1 MKIAIVTDSTAYLSR
16 DEVVAL
22 DIKVMPIP
30 VIIDGTVYRE
40 GVDLTTSEFYEK
52 LATSETFPSTSQPA
66 VGEWITLFESLK
78 ADGYDGAIVVNL
90 ASTISGTVNTVAGL
104 ADAVDDFTVYGYDSK
119 ITVRL
124 MGHLVMKAAQMAQ
137 AGAEPADII
146 AMMDELQ
153 QTMDEYFIVD
163 DLQNLVRGGRLS
175 NASAIIG
182 TMLKVKPILTFDNE
196 SNYIVPF
203 EKVRSMKK
211 AMARAEELFDQARA
225 NSKYPL
231 RAMVIHANA
240 EEAGAA
246 WRDDLQQ
253 RHPDMPIEL
262 TYFGPVIGTHL
273 GAGALALAWIR
284 EPDSL

>member
-30 VIIDGTVYRE
+30 VIIDDTVYRE

-104 ADAVDDFTVYGYDSK
+104 ADAVDGFTVYGYDSK

-146 AMMDELQ
+146 ATMDELQ

-225 NSKYPL
+225 ESKYPL

-246 WRDDLQQ
+246 WREDLQQ

-284 EPDSL
+284 EPDSI

>member
-16 DEVVAL
+16 DEVVEL

-246 WRDDLQQ
+246 WREDLQQ

>member
-137 AGAEPADII
+137 AGADPADII

-246 WRDDLQQ
+246 WREDLQQ

>member
-104 ADAVDDFTVYGYDSK
+104 ADAVDGFTVYGYDSK

-146 AMMDELQ
+146 ATMDELQ

-225 NSKYPL
+225 ESKYPL

-246 WRDDLQQ
+246 WREDLQQ
-253 RHPDMPIEL
+253 RHPDMLIEL

-284 EPDSL
+284 EPDSI

>member
-1 MKIAIVTDSTAYLSR
+1 MKIAIVTDSTAYLSH
-16 DEVVAL
+16 DEVAAL

-40 GVDLTTSEFYEK
+40 GIDLTTDEFYEK
-52 LATSETFPSTSQPA
+52 LATSASFPSTSQPA
-66 VGEWITLFESLK
+66 VGEWITLFESLQ

-90 ASTISGTVNTVAGL
+90 AATISGTVNTVAGL
-104 ADAVDDFTVYGYDSK
+104 TDAVPGFQVFGYDSK

-137 AGAEPADII
+137 NGAEPVDII
-146 AMMDELQ
+146 ATMDEMAT
-153 QTMDEYFIVD
+153 TMDEYFIVD

-182 TMLKVKPILTFDNE
+182 TMLKVKPILTFDND

-225 NSKYPL
+225 EANYPL

-240 EEAGAA
+240 PEAGAK
-246 WRDDLQQ
+246 WRDELQQ
-253 RHPDMPIEL
+253 RHPDMPFEL

>member
-246 WRDDLQQ
+246 WREDLQQ

>member
-104 ADAVDDFTVYGYDSK
+104 TDAVPGFQVFGYDSK

-137 AGAEPADII
+137 NGAEPADII
-146 AMMDELQ
+146 ATMDELQ

-225 NSKYPL
+225 ESKYPL

-246 WRDDLQQ
+246 WREDLQQ

-284 EPDSL
+284 EPDSI

>member
-16 DEVVAL
+16 DEVAAL

-40 GVDLTTSEFYEK
+40 GIDLTTDEFYEK
-52 LATSETFPSTSQPA
+52 LATSASFPSTSQPA
-66 VGEWITLFESLK
+66 VGEWITLFESLQ

-90 ASTISGTVNTVAGL
+90 AATISGTVNTVAGL
-104 ADAVDDFTVYGYDSK
+104 TDAVPGFQVFGYDSK

-124 MGHLVMKAAQMAQ
+124 MGHSVMKAAQMAQ
-137 AGAEPADII
+137 NGAEPADII
-146 AMMDELQ
+146 ATMDEMAT
-153 QTMDEYFIVD
+153 TMDEYFIVD

-182 TMLKVKPILTFDNE
+182 TMLKVKPILTFDND

-225 NSKYPL
+225 EANYPL

-240 EEAGAA
+240 PEAGAK
-246 WRDDLQQ
+246 WRDELQQ
-253 RHPDMPIEL
+253 RHPDMPFEL

>member
-1 MKIAIVTDSTAYLSR
+1 MKISIVTDSTAYLSH
-16 DEVVAL
+16 DEVAAL

-40 GVDLTTSEFYEK
+40 GIDLTTDEFYEK
-52 LATSETFPSTSQPA
+52 LATSASFPSTSQPA
-66 VGEWITLFESLK
+66 VGEWITLFESLQ

-90 ASTISGTVNTVAGL
+90 AATISGTVNTVAGL
-104 ADAVDDFTVYGYDSK
+104 TDAVPGFQVFGYDSK

-137 AGAEPADII
+137 NGAEPADII
-146 AMMDELQ
+146 ATMDEMAI
-153 QTMDEYFIVD
+153 TMDEYFIVD

-182 TMLKVKPILTFDNE
+182 TMLKVKPILTFDND

-225 NSKYPL
+225 EANYPL

-240 EEAGAA
+240 PEAGAK
-246 WRDDLQQ
+246 WRDELQQ
-253 RHPDMPIEL
+253 RHPDMPFEL

>member
-40 GVDLTTSEFYEK
+40 GVDLATSEFYEK

-246 WRDDLQQ
+246 WREDLQQ

>member
-1 MKIAIVTDSTAYLSR
+1 
-16 DEVVAL
+16 
-22 DIKVMPIP
+22 
-30 VIIDGTVYRE
+30 
-40 GVDLTTSEFYEK
+40 
-52 LATSETFPSTSQPA
+52 
-66 VGEWITLFESLK
+66 
-78 ADGYDGAIVVNL
+78 
-90 ASTISGTVNTVAGL
+90 
-104 ADAVDDFTVYGYDSK
+104 
-119 ITVRL
+119 

-146 AMMDELQ
+146 ATMDELQ

-225 NSKYPL
+225 ESKYPL

-246 WRDDLQQ
+246 WREDLQQ

-284 EPDSL
+284 EPDSI

>member
-16 DEVVAL
+16 DEVAAL

-40 GVDLTTSEFYEK
+40 GNDLTTDEFYEK
-52 LATSETFPSTSQPA
+52 LATSASFPSTSQPA
-66 VGEWITLFESLK
+66 VGEWITLFESLQ

-90 ASTISGTVNTVAGL
+90 AATISGTVNTVAGL
-104 ADAVDDFTVYGYDSK
+104 TDAVPGFQVFGYDSK

-137 AGAEPADII
+137 NGAEPADII
-146 AMMDELQ
+146 ATMDEMAT
-153 QTMDEYFIVD
+153 TMDEYFIVD

-182 TMLKVKPILTFDNE
+182 TMLKVKPILTFDND

-225 NSKYPL
+225 EANYPL

-240 EEAGAA
+240 PEAGAK
-246 WRDDLQQ
+246 WRDELQQ
-253 RHPDMPIEL
+253 RHPDMPFEL

>member
-1 MKIAIVTDSTAYLSR
+1 MKIAIVTDSTAYLSH
-16 DEVVAL
+16 DEVAAL

-40 GVDLTTSEFYEK
+40 GIDLTTDEFYEK
-52 LATSETFPSTSQPA
+52 LATSASFPSTSQPA
-66 VGEWITLFESLK
+66 VGEWITLFESLQ

-90 ASTISGTVNTVAGL
+90 AATISGTVNTVAGL
-104 ADAVDDFTVYGYDSK
+104 TDAVPGFQVFGYDSK

-137 AGAEPADII
+137 NGAEPADII
-146 AMMDELQ
+146 ATMDEMAT
-153 QTMDEYFIVD
+153 TMDEYFIVD

-182 TMLKVKPILTFDNE
+182 TMLKVKPILTFDND

-225 NSKYPL
+225 EAKYPL

-240 EEAGAA
+240 PEAGAK
-246 WRDDLQQ
+246 WRDELQQ
-253 RHPDMPIEL
+253 RHPDMLFEL

>member
-16 DEVVAL
+16 DEVAAL

-40 GVDLTTSEFYEK
+40 GIDLTTDEFYEK
-52 LATSETFPSTSQPA
+52 LATSASFPSTSQPA
-66 VGEWITLFESLK
+66 VGEWITLFESLQ

-90 ASTISGTVNTVAGL
+90 AATISGTVNTVAGL
-104 ADAVDDFTVYGYDSK
+104 TDAVPGFQVFGYDSK

-137 AGAEPADII
+137 NGAEPADII
-146 AMMDELQ
+146 ATMDEMAT
-153 QTMDEYFIVD
+153 TMDEYFIVD

-182 TMLKVKPILTFDNE
+182 TMLKVKPILTFDND

-211 AMARAEELFDQARA
+211 AMARAEELFD
-225 NSKYPL
+225 L
-231 RAMVIHANA
+231 LMDL
-240 EEAGAA
+240 EE
-246 WRDDLQQ
+246 
-253 RHPDMPIEL
+253 
-262 TYFGPVIGTHL
+262 
-273 GAGALALAWIR
+273 
-284 EPDSL
+284 S

>member
-16 DEVVAL
+16 DEVVEL

-225 NSKYPL
+225 ESKYPL

-246 WRDDLQQ
+246 WREDLQQ

-284 EPDSL
+284 EPDSI

>member
-16 DEVVAL
+16 DEVAAL

-40 GVDLTTSEFYEK
+40 GIDLTTDEFYEK
-52 LATSETFPSTSQPA
+52 LATSASFPSTSQPA
-66 VGEWITLFESLK
+66 VGEWITLFESLQ

-90 ASTISGTVNTVAGL
+90 AATISGTVNTVAGL
-104 ADAVDDFTVYGYDSK
+104 TDAVPGFQVFGYDSK

-137 AGAEPADII
+137 NGAEPADII
-146 AMMDELQ
+146 ATMDEMAI
-153 QTMDEYFIVD
+153 TMDEYFIVD

-182 TMLKVKPILTFDNE
+182 TMLKVKPILTFDND

-225 NSKYPL
+225 EANYPL

-240 EEAGAA
+240 PEAGAK
-246 WRDDLQQ
+246 WRDELQQ
-253 RHPDMPIEL
+253 RHPDMPFEL

>member
-16 DEVVAL
+16 DEVAAL

-40 GVDLTTSEFYEK
+40 GIDLTTDEFYEK
-52 LATSETFPSTSQPA
+52 LATSASFPSTSQPA
-66 VGEWITLFESLK
+66 VGEWITLFESLQ

-90 ASTISGTVNTVAGL
+90 AATISGTVNTVAGL
-104 ADAVDDFTVYGYDSK
+104 TDAVPGFQVFGYDSK

-124 MGHLVMKAAQMAQ
+124 MGHLVMKAAQMTQ
-137 AGAEPADII
+137 NGAEPADII
-146 AMMDELQ
+146 ATMDEMAT
-153 QTMDEYFIVD
+153 TMDEYFIVD

-182 TMLKVKPILTFDNE
+182 TMLKVKPILTFDND

-225 NSKYPL
+225 EANYPL

-240 EEAGAA
+240 PEAGAK
-246 WRDDLQQ
+246 WRDELQQ
-253 RHPDMPIEL
+253 RHPDMPFEL

>member
-78 ADGYDGAIVVNL
+78 AGGYDGAIVVNL

-246 WRDDLQQ
+246 WREDLQQ

>member
-66 VGEWITLFESLK
+66 VGGWVTLFESLK

-104 ADAVDDFTVYGYDSK
+104 ADAVDGFTVYGYDSK

-146 AMMDELQ
+146 ATMDELQ

-225 NSKYPL
+225 ESKYPL

-246 WRDDLQQ
+246 WREDLQQ
-253 RHPDMPIEL
+253 RQPDMPIEL

-284 EPDSL
+284 EPDSI

>member
-1 MKIAIVTDSTAYLSR
+1 MKIAIVTDSTAYLSH
-16 DEVVAL
+16 DEVAAL

-40 GVDLTTSEFYEK
+40 GIDLTTDEFYEK
-52 LATSETFPSTSQPA
+52 LATSASFPSTSQPA
-66 VGEWITLFESLK
+66 VGEWITLFESLQ

-90 ASTISGTVNTVAGL
+90 AATISGTVNTVAGL
-104 ADAVDDFTVYGYDSK
+104 TDAVPGFQVFGYDSK

-137 AGAEPADII
+137 NGAEPADII
-146 AMMDELQ
+146 ATMDEMAT
-153 QTMDEYFIVD
+153 TMDEYFIVD

-182 TMLKVKPILTFDNE
+182 TMLKVKPILTFDND

-211 AMARAEELFDQARA
+211 AMARAEE
-225 NSKYPL
+225 
-231 RAMVIHANA
+231 
-240 EEAGAA
+240 
-246 WRDDLQQ
+246 
-253 RHPDMPIEL
+253 
-262 TYFGPVIGTHL
+262 
-273 GAGALALAWIR
+273 
-284 EPDSL
+284 

>member
-1 MKIAIVTDSTAYLSR
+1 MKIAIVTDSTAYLSH
-16 DEVVAL
+16 DEVAAL

-40 GVDLTTSEFYEK
+40 GIDLTTDEFYEK
-52 LATSETFPSTSQPA
+52 LATSASFPSTSQPA
-66 VGEWITLFESLK
+66 VGEWITLFESLQ

-90 ASTISGTVNTVAGL
+90 AATISGTVNTVAGL
-104 ADAVDDFTVYGYDSK
+104 TDAVPGFQVFGYDSK

-137 AGAEPADII
+137 NGAEPADII
-146 AMMDELQ
+146 ATMDEMAT
-153 QTMDEYFIVD
+153 TMDEYFIVD

-182 TMLKVKPILTFDNE
+182 TMLKVKPILTFDND

-211 AMARAEELFDQARA
+211 AMARAEELFDQDRA
-225 NSKYPL
+225 EANYPL

-240 EEAGAA
+240 PEAGAK
-246 WRDDLQQ
+246 WRDELQQ
-253 RHPDMPIEL
+253 RHPDMPFEL

>member
-1 MKIAIVTDSTAYLSR
+1 MKIAIVTDSTAYLSH
-16 DEVVAL
+16 DEVAAL

-40 GVDLTTSEFYEK
+40 GIDLTTDEFYEK
-52 LATSETFPSTSQPA
+52 LATSASFPSTSQPA
-66 VGEWITLFESLK
+66 VGEWITLFESLQ

-90 ASTISGTVNTVAGL
+90 AATISGTVNTVAGL
-104 ADAVDDFTVYGYDSK
+104 TDAVPGFQVFGYDSK

-137 AGAEPADII
+137 NGAEPADII
-146 AMMDELQ
+146 ATMDEMAT
-153 QTMDEYFIVD
+153 TMDEYFIVD

-182 TMLKVKPILTFDNE
+182 TMLKVKPILTFDND

-225 NSKYPL
+225 EANYPL
-231 RAMVIHANA
+231 RAMVIRANA
-240 EEAGAA
+240 PEAGAK
-246 WRDDLQQ
+246 WRDELQQ
-253 RHPDMPIEL
+253 RHPDMPFEL

>member
-104 ADAVDDFTVYGYDSK
+104 ADAVDGFTVYGYDSK

-225 NSKYPL
+225 ESKYPL

-246 WRDDLQQ
+246 WREDLQQ

-284 EPDSL
+284 EPDSI

>member
-52 LATSETFPSTSQPA
+52 LSTSETFPSTSQPA

-104 ADAVDDFTVYGYDSK
+104 ADAVDGFTVYGYDSK

-146 AMMDELQ
+146 ATMDELQ

-225 NSKYPL
+225 ESKYPL

-246 WRDDLQQ
+246 WREDLQQ

-284 EPDSL
+284 EPDSI